1 AEETRAQA
9 RLLRQL
15 YGDRGALQRALNA
28 MSLLLP
34 HFAPLRQA
42 ARMAV
47 WHAEQRQRA
56 GDAGEA
62 HAIRGSVMRLGI
74 RMAEQS
80 PLLIGKS
87 VGVDMFH
94 FGMAS
99 VEPAPEYIPLDVIRR
114 TARDRYVADL
124 EAHGAS
130 AEASWVRS
138 QGARMH

>member
-1 AEETRAQA
+1 LHRFRTAAAAGSRLEPDNGFFPAMQAVGEFAAGRDQEALRLLRSAAAKPVWEDHAVEETRAQA

-42 ARMAV
+42 AHLAV

-56 GDAGEA
+56 GAAGEA
-62 HAIRGSVMRLGI
+62 QAIRGSVMRLGV

-80 PLLIGKS
+80 PLLIG
-87 VGVDMFH
+87 
-94 FGMAS
+94 
-99 VEPAPEYIPLDVIRR
+99 
-114 TARDRYVADL
+114 
-124 EAHGAS
+124 
-130 AEASWVRS
+130 
-138 QGARMH
+138 